1 MIKYL
6 ILLLLSTNAY
16 SVEYFL
22 LEEVS
27 TTYIKY
33 DCSNCSKRN
42 PIVPEHD
49 NEWVYGID
57 ADVKLDVLRYKSFS
71 LDIDTKFHLAGPALV
86 KYAGLIYEYGF
97 SYMSKNGFGF
107 KLSKYHLSM
116 HNIDKNTDALYNE
129 NPVKFPLE
137 DSIRVKLIWRAE

>member
-1 MIKYL
+1 MIKCL

-16 SVEYFL
+16 SAEYFL

-42 PIVPEHD
+42 PAVPEHD
-49 NEWVYGID
+49 NEWAYGVD
-57 ADVKLDVLRYKSFS
+57 TDVKLDVFRYKGFS
-71 LDIDTKFHLAGPALV
+71 LDFDTKFHLAGPALV
-86 KYAGLIYEYGF
+86 KYAGLVYEYGL
-97 SYMSKNGFGF
+97 SYMSEKGFGV

-116 HNIDKNTDALYNE
+116 HNIDKSTDAMYNE
-129 NPVKFPLE
+129 SPVRFPLE
-137 DSIRVKLIWRAE
+137 DSIRVKIIWRSE